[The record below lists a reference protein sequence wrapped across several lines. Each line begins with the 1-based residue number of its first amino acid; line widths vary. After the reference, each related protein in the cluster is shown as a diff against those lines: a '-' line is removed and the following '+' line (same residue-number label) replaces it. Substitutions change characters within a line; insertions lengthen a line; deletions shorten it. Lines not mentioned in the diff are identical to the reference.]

1 MIMCTLLKRGP
12 KSEDVTNVQFTFGKQ
27 PWVSSGHAIQS
38 SRETQ
43 YSKRQGRLDMKK
55 SVNFLLSGGME
66 QEFLLFLFPTLIDVI
81 LYRDKNIF
89 Y

>member
-43 YSKRQGRLDMKK
+43 YSKRQGRLDTKK
-55 SVNFLLSGGME
+55 VREFSFIRWHGGG
-66 QEFLLFLFPTLIDVI
+66 ISDVSFSHI
-81 LYRDKNIF
+81 ERCNIIQR
-89 Y
+89 